1 VNVKDYFSRVKII
14 DMAENPI
21 DHLDNNIDTLKTAS
35 SIIIYNH
42 TLKTLPKSIRNM
54 HPDLFRFKTNGI
66 PCNCENRWIGEW
78 RKFKTASKQY
88 PLYCSNYNNT
98 LIEDIVDTLS
108 GCEESNTTPY
118 WSILIA
124 ILLAVIALGIMG
136 IANYFRFDFL
146 IFRRRF
152 SKNESKR
159 TPHKWETDINVSFDN
174 DNDDVRY
181 YVLRIL
187 EPFLRRHKLTTYISC
202 RDELPGTN
210 YEDSVVENLRKS
222 KNILIV

>member
-1 VNVKDYFSRVKII
+1 
-14 DMAENPI
+14 
-21 DHLDNNIDTLKTAS
+21 
-35 SIIIYNH
+35 
-42 TLKTLPKSIRNM
+42 M
-54 HPDLFRFKTNGI
+54 HPDLLRFKTNEI

-88 PLYCSNYNNT
+88 PLYCSNYNNS

-136 IANYFRFDFL
+136 IANYFRFDFV

-159 TPHKWETDINVSFDN
+159 TPHKWETDIYVSFDN

-181 YVLRIL
+181 YVLRML
-187 EPFLRRHKLTTYISC
+187 ESFLRRHKLSTYISC

>member
-1 VNVKDYFSRVKII
+1 
-14 DMAENPI
+14 
-21 DHLDNNIDTLKTAS
+21 
-35 SIIIYNH
+35 
-42 TLKTLPKSIRNM
+42 
-54 HPDLFRFKTNGI
+54 
-66 PCNCENRWIGEW
+66 
-78 RKFKTASKQY
+78 
-88 PLYCSNYNNT
+88 

-159 TPHKWETDINVSFDN
+159 TPHKW
-174 DNDDVRY
+174 DDPPVFT
-181 YVLRIL
+181 VAWNPVGFKTKQIWMHI
-187 EPFLRRHKLTTYISC
+187 P
-202 RDELPGTN
+202 N
-210 YEDSVVENLRKS
+210 
-222 KNILIV
+222 